1 MASQFIVVN
10 GQKRN
15 RTMITFSNGAQWHRI
30 PAPTYVDGEP
40 ARCYLVRQIMLHMQ
54 YYFIVKLLYKFLPIK
69 FKCSIYSS
77 MHVQRNIC
85 ILLRV
90 KYKILVY
97 SYKTHI

>member
-40 ARCYLVRQIMLHMQ
+40 ARCYLVRQIMLH
-54 YYFIVKLLYKFLPIK
+54 I
-69 FKCSIYSS
+69 
-77 MHVQRNIC
+77 
-85 ILLRV
+85 
-90 KYKILVY
+90 
-97 SYKTHI
+97 